1 MASKRDARAGGW
13 HWRFNSGVTGANG
26 AGEAKNN
33 NNPNRK
39 AIEAVATSIYITN
52 FPQDWNETVIWK
64 QCQEFGRVV
73 DVYLSPRL
81 SKAGKK
87 FAFVRFL
94 RVSNIS
100 RLVSDMSSKW
110 YGSYHMYACV
120 AQFLGRML
128 LLSPKFCMHLNP
140 LCMMVHV
147 TWIGLV

>member
-1 MASKRDARAGGW
+1 M
-13 HWRFNSGVTGANG
+13 TGAHG

-33 NNPNRK
+33 TNPNRK

-120 AQFLGRML
+120 ARFARKNAIVE
-128 LLSPKFCMHLNP
+128 SK
-140 LCMMVHV
+140 V
-147 TWIGLV
+147 